1 MINMHDGTRRGIGIM
16 VEDKYLGTVAL
27 KLELELELEL
37 ETAIVIT

>member
-1 MINMHDGTRRGIGIM
+1 MHDGTERNGTRRGIGIM

-27 KLELELELEL
+27 